1 MPVTILTSAAKFGS
15 HISHGSIFLS
25 SVDHIERQPELL
37 PYAHYLRLAWNELDL
52 SGVLCVDGRP
62 TVYLCEGTR
71 FTTEHK
77 REKHRSVWNQGLVPL
92 LIFLTPNN
100 VEVHSTVK
108 KPANPAGADDKT
120 DLPSLITDLSNIAGT
135 LECARLV
142 RSIETGQFFQDRPQF
157 FPANETVD
165 RCLIENLVHTA
176 LRLKD
181 AGWEPKHAYALLGRA
196 LFVSFLEARKFI
208 KPHYYPIGTKC
219 LTDILARPTVAET
232 KQLLYREFFQKLR
245 HEFNGTMFDAALAAE
260 ERDIKKTHLDILADF
275 LNANDMKTGNL
286 TLDFWAYDFRFIPV
300 ETISAIYEEFMK
312 NNLDKKRRDGAF
324 YTPRH
329 LAETTLHIALENR
342 YAQTANWRTLD
353 PAVGS
358 GIFLVAMFNLLAEQ
372 WLRQNPDASRQTKA
386 KELLK
391 ILQTQICGVDVNP
404 MACRIATFSLYL
416 ALFEKL
422 HPTDVDEF
430 KKHIRADHFLPLLLW
445 EKDGEPPETPVV
457 INGDFLKD
465 KLPLKNNFNLVIGN
479 PPWESRGDKQVAL
492 HFVKCSRNY
501 LRDGGVGCLL
511 LPSTILVNLHGSL
524 DGDWF
529 RSVTVEK
536 MVQLADFRF
545 VLFEATHPC
554 FILRFCKQTP
564 TLEHTVAY
572 ETPKLN
578 RFDRRTGVIVVEPD
592 DQKLVPQ
599 RDVLEA
605 ALQDKLQVAWGRKFW
620 GTARDE
626 ALLRRFDFLPSLA
639 EALKDKKLYVGVG
652 CQPFYPGVSPGEPK
666 PLGTWKFSDR
676 FLENTNDFPQLVLQ
690 DQDFTTLK
698 KALESSVYE
707 SKRKSKKAPASLDGL
722 RRKPEDDVFAPPM
735 VVYSKG
741 FTKRAFYNSE
751 KPVRFFDGL
760 RSITGGKQDADV
772 LRFLCAA
779 LGSKLFDYLTFHSGS
794 NLGIGRDQIH
804 VYESLAL
811 PFPLPD
817 HELAVENADEIIREV
832 AAVLKDVERSGKNAD
847 ADRRAEL
854 VQIATAKLEPLV
866 EAYYRVTD
874 AERILIEDTLTL
886 WQPSIHSHNLDK
898 PIPSLAFPE
907 LRDRK
912 RYADTLCDALNRR
925 ARKQGIHIRAESMAS
940 KELNLIFF
948 TVIFGNET
956 KPHRDAG
963 GNDEL
968 WKALKKVD
976 EAAKREN
983 GPFNYLRGFNYFQRD
998 RLHILK
1004 PATMRNWSRTS
1015 ALNDADAIFEHL
1027 NSRRK

>member
-1 MPVTILTSAAKFGS
+1 MPGTNRTTAAAFGS
-15 HISHGSIFLS
+15 YISHGSLFLS
-25 SVDHIERQPELL
+25 SVDQVEREQTLL
-37 PYAHYLRLAWNELDL
+37 PYAHYLRQVWKDL
-52 SGVLCVDGRP
+52 NLTGVLCVDGRP
-62 TVYLCEGTR
+62 TAYICEGAR
-71 FTTEHK
+71 FSQNEK
-77 REKHRSVWNQGLVPL
+77 RVRQQIVWNQGLVPL
-92 LIFLTPNN
+92 LIFLTPNS

-108 KPANPAGADDKT
+108 KPTQSTDDAADE
-120 DLPSLITDLSNIAGT
+120 LPSLITDLGNIAEA
-135 LECARLV
+135 LECQKLI
-142 RSIETGQFFQDRPQF
+142 RSIETGQFFQERAKF
-157 FPANETVD
+157 FPTNESVD
-165 RCLIENLVHTA
+165 RCLIENLVYTA
-176 LRLKD
+176 RKLKK
-181 AGWEPKHAYALLGRA
+181 AGWELKHAYSLLGRA

-208 KPHYYPIGTKC
+208 KPDYYPTGTKC
-219 LTDILARPTVAET
+219 LTDILACSTVADV
-232 KQLLYREFFQKLR
+232 KQLLYRKFFQKLK

-260 ERDIKKTHLDILADF
+260 ERDIKKAHLDILRDF
-275 LNANDMKTGNL
+275 LNAADMKTGEL
-286 TLDFWAYDFRFIPV
+286 TLDFWAYDFNYIPV
-300 ETISAIYEEFMK
+300 ETISAIYEEFLK
-312 NNLDKKRRDGAF
+312 ETDLDKKRRDGAF

-342 YAQTANWRTLD
+342 YEKTADWKACD
-353 PAVGS
+353 PAMGS

-372 WLRQNPDASRQTKA
+372 WLRNNPDTRRQTKA
-386 KELLK
+386 QKLLE

-404 MACRIATFSLYL
+404 VACRIAAFSLYL

-422 HPTDVDEF
+422 QPTDVDEF
-430 KKHIRADHFLPLLLW
+430 KKYVRAEHFLPPLLW
-445 EKDGEPPETPVV
+445 EKDGEQPELPVV
-457 INGDFLKD
+457 LSGDFLEN
-465 KLPLKNNFNLVIGN
+465 KLPLKKDFDLIIGN
-479 PPWESRGDKQVAL
+479 PPWESRGDKQIAL
-492 HFVKCSRNY
+492 RFVKNSRDY
-501 LRDGGVGCLL
+501 LRDGGICCLL

-554 FILRFCKQTP
+554 FILRYCKQAP
-564 TLEHTVAY
+564 TLEHTVTY

-626 ALLRRFDFLPSLA
+626 AFLRRLDFLPPLSDA
-639 EALKDKKLYVGVG
+639 VKDKKLAVGVG

-666 PLGTWKFSDR
+666 PLGAWKLSDK
-676 FLENTNDFPQLVLQ
+676 FLENSNDFPQLVLH
-690 DQDFTTLK
+690 DQDFTTLR
-698 KALESSVYE
+698 KALESSIYE
-707 SKRKSKKAPASLDGL
+707 SKKKFKKVVASLDGL
-722 RRKPEDDVFAPPM
+722 RRKPEDIVFAPPM

-811 PFPLPD
+811 PFPLPN
-817 HELAVENADEIIREV
+817 HELAAENANEIIHE
-832 AAVLKDVERSGKNAD
+832 ASAVFKDVEKTGKKANAEE
-847 ADRRAEL
+847 RAEL
-854 VQIATAKLEPLV
+854 AQAATTKLEPLV

-898 PIPSLAFPE
+898 VIPSLAFPE
-907 LRDRK
+907 LPDRK
-912 RYADTLCDALNRR
+912 RYADTLCEVLNRR
-925 ARKQGIHIRAESMAS
+925 ARKQGIRIRAESMAS
-940 KELNLIFF
+940 KELSLIFF
-948 TVIFGNET
+948 TVIFGNEGG
-956 KPHRDAG
+956 PHKDAG
-963 GNDEL
+963 GNSEL
-968 WKALKKVD
+968 WKALKRMD
-976 EAAKREN
+976 EAAQHES
-983 GPFNYLRGFNYFQRD
+983 GPFNYLRGFNYFKHD
-998 RLHILK
+998 RLYMLK

-1027 NSRRK
+1027 SSRGK

>member
-1 MPVTILTSAAKFGS
+1 MPTTIRTTVASFGS
-15 HISHGSIFLS
+15 HVSYGSIFLS

-37 PYAHYLRLAWNELDL
+37 PYAHYLRQAWNELDL

-62 TVYLCEGTR
+62 TVYLCEDTR
-71 FTTEHK
+71 FTTEQK

-108 KPANPAGADDKT
+108 KPANPVGADDKT
-120 DLPSLITDLSNIAGT
+120 DLPSLITDLGNIAET

-208 KPHYYPIGTKC
+208 KPHYYPTGTKC
-219 LTDILARPTVAET
+219 LTDILARPTVAEA

-260 ERDIKKTHLDILADF
+260 ERDIKKAHLDILADF

-286 TLDFWAYDFRFIPV
+286 MLDFWAYDFRFIPV

-312 NNLDKKRRDGAF
+312 DNLDKKRRDGAF

-372 WLRQNPDASRQTKA
+372 WLRQNLDASKQTKA

-404 MACRIATFSLYL
+404 VACRIATFSLYL

-457 INGDFLKD
+457 LNGDFLED
-465 KLPLKNNFNLVIGN
+465 KLPLKKDFDLVIGN
-479 PPWESRGDKQVAL
+479 PPWESRGDKQIAL
-492 HFVKCSRNY
+492 HFVKSSRNY

-554 FILRFCKQTP
+554 FILRYCKQTP

-578 RFDRRTGVIVVEPD
+578 HFDRRTGVIVVEPD

-599 RDVLEA
+599 RDVIEA

-626 ALLRRFDFLPSLA
+626 AFLRRLDFLPPLTD
-639 EALKDKKLYVGVG
+639 LVGTRG
-652 CQPFYPGVSPGEPK
+652 K
-666 PLGTWKFSDR
+666 
-676 FLENTNDFPQLVLQ
+676 
-690 DQDFTTLK
+690 
-698 KALESSVYE
+698 
-707 SKRKSKKAPASLDGL
+707 SKRWLGGTGIQPHYDAIRHKRYKPVDIPWPLSEPFLDARTKGLELVVFEDQLSTLGKRLKELGASTKKVLFA
-722 RRKPEDDVFAPPM
+722 RNDDNFKPPM
-735 VVYSKG
+735 VIFSNG
-741 FTKRAFYNSE
+741 FTKFAFCNHG
-751 KPVRFFDGL
+751 VLFQDAL
-760 RSITGGKQDADV
+760 RSIVGPEGDANI
-772 LRFLCAA
+772 LRFLAAA
-779 LGSKLFDYLTFHSGS
+779 LGSRLMQYLAFHSGS
-794 NLGIGRDQIH
+794 SNGIGRDKLH
-804 VYESLAL
+804 LYESLSL

-817 HELAVENADEIIREV
+817 HELAAEHANGIVQE
-832 AAVLKDVERSGKNAD
+832 AAAIFKEVERLGKKANAEK
-847 ADRRAEL
+847 RAEL
-854 VQIATAKLEPLV
+854 VQAARAKLEPLV

-886 WQPSIHSHNLDK
+886 WQLSIHSHNLDK
-898 PIPSLAFPE
+898 AVPSLAFPT
-907 LRDRK
+907 LADRK
-912 RYADTLCDALNRR
+912 RYANTLCDVLNRR
-925 ARKQGIHIRAESMAS
+925 ARKQGIHIRVESMAS
-940 KELNLIFF
+940 RELNLIFF
-948 TVIFGNET
+948 TIIFGNET

-968 WKALKKVD
+968 WKVLKKVN
-976 EAAKREN
+976 EAAQREN

-1027 NSRRK
+1027 SSKEK